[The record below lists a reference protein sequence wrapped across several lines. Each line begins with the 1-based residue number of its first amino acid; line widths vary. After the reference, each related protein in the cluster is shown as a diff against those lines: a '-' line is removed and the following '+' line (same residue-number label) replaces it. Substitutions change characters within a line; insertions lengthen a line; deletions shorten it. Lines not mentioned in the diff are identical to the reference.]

1 MFSKIKTCLV
11 IAAAATVIGCGEGRA
26 KDVGPAAS
34 RNFTVAAFDKIEVAG
49 PYKVSVATGRSP
61 GVEARGGQNLLDQM
75 VVEVEGSTLKIH
87 PRKRDLSIGQWW
99 NGSSNGQTVTVAV
112 SSPMLTSAAIAGS
125 GNVVIDRIAT
135 DRFEGAVAGSGGLT
149 LADVQVRKL
158 TLGIAGSGGISGT
171 GKATTARYEIAGSGG
186 IRASK
191 LATEKAVIAT
201 AGSGDVQAS
210 ASATAKVAIAGSGN
224 VRVEGGAKCEIDK
237 VGSGTVNCS

>member
-1 MFSKIKTCLV
+1 MLSMIKAGLV
-11 IAAAATVIGCGEGRA
+11 IAAATTVIGCGDGRA
-26 KDVGPAAS
+26 RDIGPAAS
-34 RNFTVAAFDKIEVAG
+34 RSFTVAAFDKIEVAG

-61 GVEARGGQNLLDQM
+61 GVEARGGQDSLNQM
-75 VVEVEGSTLKIH
+75 VVEVEGTTLKIH

-99 NGSSNGQTVTVAV
+99 NSSSNGQTVTVAV
-112 SSPMLTSAAIAGS
+112 SGPMLTSAAIAGS
-125 GNVVIDRIAT
+125 GNVAT

-149 LADVQVRKL
+149 LADVQVREL

-210 ASATAKVAIAGSGN
+210 ASATAKVEIAGSGN